1 MKTKKLKVLYIDRPF
16 LGLCGGDKNRSKFL
30 FESLCLKYDTDILL
44 IEDKEYKSEILEKHK
59 INKMYLIKSEKSSF
73 YLPQALYGFNKRYLD
88 YFKEILSINQYDL
101 LVFKFNSTAILANIA
116 NKILPFSQIIIDV
129 DMLSSRICYEAW
141 KNNKS
146 LKNRYFLIEY
156 LKLYFFEKKF
166 LKNNFTFF
174 YTNEEEIHLVKNKYK
189 LANIKQHK
197 VLPNVVHELKPLKE
211 NKNKN
216 RFILFYGM
224 LNSTVNTSA
233 YAFII
238 NKIYPLI
245 KDFLIQ
251 ENIKILVIGKNKTI
265 LYDKVYAN
273 IEFVGEVDD
282 LSAYIKASEFVFLP
296 LVIASGTLTR
306 ILETAFLK
314 KTILTT
320 PIGAE
325 GLDMKDCI
333 FIEEGAKNIASK
345 FLALARNT
353 NECKKAGIK
362 AYSYV
367 VTNHSQEQVS
377 KKLYAFINNLKVK
390 EINVIHIPRRFTQTH
405 WGGTENVIMSYAL
418 GLKKFHINSEVYTTT
433 ILNTQHTES
442 MRGIKIKRF
451 SYFYPYINLGTKVK
465 EKLNLIGGNVFSFS
479 LLFSL
484 LFKKNIDLIHLHT
497 FKRIGAIARI
507 VCKIRNIPYIV
518 SIHGGVYNRNINNTQ
533 NNSFA
538 NSLEWGKILGLI
550 FGSRRVIKDSN
561 AVICLNKEEYNKLK
575 KNNTNKNIF
584 LLPNSVDI
592 ATFSKAKNQNIRKK
606 YALNDKTFICLLSA
620 RIDLQ
625 KNQLLVLKVLNKIKN
640 KNIHIFFAGNI
651 TDKVYYKEIKEYI
664 YKHSLEKYITFI
676 THLKPES
683 KELIDLYLNSNVL
696 ILPSTHEPFGIVV
709 LEAWASSLP
718 VIVSNIAGV
727 CNSIK
732 DKKDALIFKNNSIE
746 SLEKNLLLLIQNE
759 SLRNTLIE
767 NAKKTVLTFD
777 TSLINSQINSIYR
790 QILSQN

>member
-306 ILETAFLK
+306 ILEAAYLK
-314 KTILTT
+314 KVVLTT
-320 PIGAE
+320 TIGVE

-333 FIEEGAKNIASK
+333 FIEDKAKNIALK
-345 FLALARNT
+345 FIELALNK
-353 NECKKAGIK
+353 NECKETGIK

-367 VTNHSQEQVS
+367 VKKHSQEEVS
-377 KKLYAFINNLKVK
+377 KKLYAFIKNLKVK
-390 EINVIHIPRRFTQTH
+390 KINVIHIPRRFTQTH
-405 WGGTENVIMSYAL
+405 WGGTENVILSYAK
-418 GLKKFHINSEVYTTT
+418 GLKKFHINSQVYTTK
-433 ILNTQHTES
+433 ILNS
-442 MRGIKIKRF
+442 
-451 SYFYPYINLGTKVK
+451 K
-465 EKLNLIGGNVFSFS
+465 EKE
-479 LLFSL
+479 
-484 LFKKNIDLIHLHT
+484 NI
-497 FKRIGAIARI
+497 
-507 VCKIRNIPYIV
+507 
-518 SIHGGVYNRNINNTQ
+518 Q
-533 NNSFA
+533 
-538 NSLEWGKILGLI
+538 
-550 FGSRRVIKDSN
+550 
-561 AVICLNKEEYNKLK
+561 
-575 KNNTNKNIF
+575 
-584 LLPNSVDI
+584 
-592 ATFSKAKNQNIRKK
+592 
-606 YALNDKTFICLLSA
+606 
-620 RIDLQ
+620 
-625 KNQLLVLKVLNKIKN
+625 
-640 KNIHIFFAGNI
+640 
-651 TDKVYYKEIKEYI
+651 
-664 YKHSLEKYITFI
+664 
-676 THLKPES
+676 
-683 KELIDLYLNSNVL
+683 
-696 ILPSTHEPFGIVV
+696 
-709 LEAWASSLP
+709 
-718 VIVSNIAGV
+718 
-727 CNSIK
+727 
-732 DKKDALIFKNNSIE
+732 
-746 SLEKNLLLLIQNE
+746 
-759 SLRNTLIE
+759 
-767 NAKKTVLTFD
+767 
-777 TSLINSQINSIYR
+777 
-790 QILSQN
+790 